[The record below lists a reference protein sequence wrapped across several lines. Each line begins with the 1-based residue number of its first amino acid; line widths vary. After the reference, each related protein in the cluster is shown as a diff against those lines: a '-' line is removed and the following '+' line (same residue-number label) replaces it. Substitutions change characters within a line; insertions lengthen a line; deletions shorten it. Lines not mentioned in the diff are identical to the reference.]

1 MSQLE
6 FNFLEKQKLAEQTKT
21 VDEVMEGALG
31 EGPAEKK
38 EEWVNHPKH
47 YNHGKIEVIDVIEDW
62 GLDFLLGNVVKY
74 VGRSGKKTKSSELED
89 LSKAKWYLDRK
100 ISSLS
105 KKST

>member
-6 FNFLEKQKLAEQTKT
+6 FDFLQKQKDAEQDKNT
-21 VDEVMEGALG
+21 EH
-31 EGPAEKK
+31 K
-38 EEWVNHPKH
+38 EELINHPKH
-47 YNHGKIEVIDVIEDW
+47 YNHGKIEVIDAIEDW

-74 VGRSGKKTKSSELED
+74 IGRSGKKTKSSELED
-89 LSKAKWYLDRK
+89 LSKARWYLDRK

>member
-6 FNFLEKQKLAEQTKT
+6 FDFSKENTEVALKKT
-21 VDEVMEGALG
+21 
-31 EGPAEKK
+31 
-38 EEWVNHPKH
+38 EESVNHPKH
-47 YNHGKIEVIDVIEDW
+47 YNHGKIEVIEVIEDW
-62 GLDFLLGNVVKY
+62 DLDFLLGNVIKY

-89 LSKAKWYLDRK
+89 LSKARWYLDRK

>member
-6 FNFLEKQKLAEQTKT
+6 FDFSKKNTE
-21 VDEVMEGALG
+21 VDV
-31 EGPAEKK
+31 KNT
-38 EEWVNHPKH
+38 EESIDHPKH
-47 YNHGKIEVIDVIEDW
+47 YNYGKIEVIEVIEDW
-62 GLDFLLGNVVKY
+62 NLDFLLGNVIKY

-100 ISSLS
+100 IFSLS